1 MIDEEKIPL
10 WRDSR
15 FLKILLQGFLVLIL
29 GVIILI
35 LGNNLVSNFKR
46 LGLNFGLFFLIDPD
60 RTASFK
66 ISDSLIPYSSTDSY
80 GRAILVGLLNSLR
93 VMISG
98 VILAFVVGI
107 IVGLGRLSDN
117 WLVRKMATI
126 YVETIRNTPLLLQLF
141 FWYSAVFLKLPK
153 IYNPGNFLDLFF
165 FSNQGIY
172 FPRPLANLHNFFIL
186 VFIVSNSFLGASV
199 WRQRNKIIVQLGK
212 TGRIYQ
218 GLLLGILIIISF
230 AFVFG
235 IDWKLPQYNSDIGLI
250 QGGLNLS
257 PEFVTLLVGLTMYTA
272 AFIAEIVR
280 TGIQSVSKGQWEAA
294 RALGLNQRLVMRLV
308 IFPQALRVMIPPL
321 TSESLNLAKNSSLA
335 IAIGY
340 NDVYAVAN
348 TVSNQTGRAV
358 EMLLVVMITYLVFNL
373 IISTAMNRFNTIM
386 QIKER

>member
-15 FLKILLQGFLVLIL
+15 FLKILLQGFVVLIL

-66 ISDSLIPYSSTDSY
+66 ISDSLIPYSHTDSY

-93 VMISG
+93 VMIG
-98 VILAFVVGI
+98 GMILAFIVGI
-107 IVGLGRLSDN
+107 NVGLGRLSDN
-117 WLVRKMATI
+117 WLVSKISTI
-126 YVETIRNTPLLLQLF
+126 YVEIIRNTPLLLQLF
-141 FWYSAVFLKLPK
+141 FWYSVVFLKLPK
-153 IYNPGNFLDLFF
+153 IYNPGNFFDLIF

-172 FPRPLANLHNFFIL
+172 LPRPLGDLQTFFVL
-186 VFIVSNSFLGASV
+186 GFIVFNSFLAASV
-199 WRQRNKIIVQLGK
+199 WRKRNQVIVQLGE
-212 TGRIYQ
+212 TGQIYQ
-218 GLLLGILIIISF
+218 GLLLGILTLILLSLI
-230 AFVFG
+230 FG
-235 IDWKLPQYNSDIGLI
+235 IDWQLPQYYSDINLI

-257 PEFVTLLVGLTMYTA
+257 PEFITLLVGLTIYTA
-272 AFIAEIVR
+272 AFIAEVVR

-294 RALGLNQRLVMRLV
+294 RALGLNQRLTMRIV

-348 TVSNQTGRAV
+348 TVSNQTGKAV
-358 EMLLVVMITYLVFNL
+358 EMLLVVMVTYLTFNL
-373 IISTAMNRFNTIM
+373 IISTAMNRFNKII